1 MTKLRTLATTAL
13 AAATIGA
20 GGLATAPAASA
31 KPMSCSHAIN
41 MSRAYI
47 ATGDVFFA
55 LGQISLAA
63 SYYGRASGVV
73 EAAC

>member
-13 AAATIGA
+13 AAATLGV

-31 KPMSCSHAIN
+31 KPMSCSHAIS

-47 ATGDVFFA
+47 ATGDVYYA
-55 LGQISLAA
+55 LGHYSLAS
-63 SYYGRASGVV
+63 SYYGRAQGVL

>member
-13 AAATIGA
+13 AAATIGV
-20 GGLATAPAASA
+20 GSLATAPAASA
-31 KPMSCSHAIN
+31 AMSCSHAIN
-41 MSRAYI
+41 LSRAYL

-55 LGQISLAA
+55 LGHISLAA